1 MQINGKQHRVA
12 HRVANRNAA
21 DGKSM
26 LFENIG
32 GWRENAEFIS

>member
-1 MQINGKQHRVA
+1 MQINGKQHRAA

-32 GWRENAEFIS
+32 GRRENAEFTS

>member
-1 MQINGKQHRVA
+1 MQINGKQRRAA
-12 HRVANRNAA
+12 HRVTNRNAA

-32 GWRENAEFIS
+32 GWRKNAEFIS